1 MNKGKSFLGGAAVLL
16 SAAALAG
23 CGSSSAKTSADQ
35 KLNWMEESE
44 LSTIDG
50 SKILDNTSFNQVNN
64 VMEGIYTLGKNAKVV
79 NALATKTEN
88 SKDGKTWTFTL
99 RKNAKWSNGDP
110 VTAKDFVF
118 SWRRTVSPSTGS
130 EYSYLFSGIKNADAI
145 VAGKKATSSLGVKA
159 VGKYKLVVTLERRIP
174 YFKLLM
180 AFPLFFPQNE
190 TAVKKYGAKYGTSS
204 KYMVY
209 NGPFV
214 MKGWTGS
221 SLSWKL
227 VKNPHYWD
235 KKDVKLNQINYS
247 VQKSASTAYN
257 LYQDG
262 KLDGA
267 YLDTQAA
274 KQLKH
279 NKAYTVRKL
288 AETEYLQFNLKKYQK
303 FRSAN
308 LRRGISMAIN
318 RADLTSSLGASY
330 KAATTFTSSGL
341 TTVNG
346 QDFTKL
352 AANATTKKYTSYD
365 NKMANEYFAK
375 GLKEVGLKK
384 LSFTLLSTD
393 DDTSKKLAEF
403 VQSQLETNLG
413 SKISV
418 KVQSIPTKT
427 KLNRVLAGNFEC
439 TLSGWIADYA
449 DPITFLDCETTGNSY
464 NYGKWSSKT
473 YDKLIADSKTTS
485 SNTKRMQDL
494 AKAEITLITDQGVTP
509 LDQHGEA
516 WMVNPKVKGIIYN
529 TAGVCYSFKNAYI
542 AN

>member
-1 MNKGKSFLGGAAVLL
+1 
-16 SAAALAG
+16 
-23 CGSSSAKTSADQ
+23 
-35 KLNWMEESE
+35 
-44 LSTIDG
+44 
-50 SKILDNTSFNQVNN
+50 
-64 VMEGIYTLGKNAKVV
+64 
-79 NALATKTEN
+79 
-88 SKDGKTWTFTL
+88 
-99 RKNAKWSNGDP
+99 
-110 VTAKDFVF
+110 
-118 SWRRTVSPSTGS
+118 
-130 EYSYLFSGIKNADAI
+130 
-145 VAGKKATSSLGVKA
+145 
-159 VGKYKLVVTLERRIP
+159 
-174 YFKLLM
+174 
-180 AFPLFFPQNE
+180 
-190 TAVKKYGAKYGTSS
+190 
-204 KYMVY
+204 
-209 NGPFV
+209 
-214 MKGWTGS
+214 
-221 SLSWKL
+221 
-227 VKNPHYWD
+227 
-235 KKDVKLNQINYS
+235 
-247 VQKSASTAYN
+247 
-257 LYQDG
+257 
-262 KLDGA
+262 
-267 YLDTQAA
+267 
-274 KQLKH
+274 
-279 NKAYTVRKL
+279 
-288 AETEYLQFNLKKYQK
+288 
-303 FRSAN
+303 
-308 LRRGISMAIN
+308 MAIN

-352 AANATTKKYTSYD
+352 AANATTKKYTSYN
-365 NKMANEYFAK
+365 NKLANEYFAK